1 MALGVL
7 IACIDETL
15 QLFSFGR
22 SSQMTDVVI
31 DTCGVILG
39 GGSGFCFEEMDG
51 EAVGGYGRGLVHMSC
66 LPFRRV
72 EFPGDTLACAYGAL
86 LLLHGAARF
95 CEVQHLPLYRFGD
108 PSCA

>member
-1 MALGVL
+1 
-7 IACIDETL
+7 
-15 QLFSFGR
+15 
-22 SSQMTDVVI
+22 
-31 DTCGVILG
+31 
-39 GGSGFCFEEMDG
+39 
-51 EAVGGYGRGLVHMSC
+51 MSC

-72 EFPGDTLACAYGAL
+72 EFPGGGTLACAYGAL

>member
-1 MALGVL
+1 
-7 IACIDETL
+7 
-15 QLFSFGR
+15 
-22 SSQMTDVVI
+22 
-31 DTCGVILG
+31 
-39 GGSGFCFEEMDG
+39 
-51 EAVGGYGRGLVHMSC
+51 MSC